1 MQSASAEQAYA
12 LYLQERPSRSNSAA
26 FFLESAEV
34 FFAKGADELGVRVL
48 SNLAEISAEHRALLR
63 VLAYRLQQAKHPDL
77 ALPLLARVCEL
88 APNEPQSW
96 RDWGLALAQ
105 LGQTQAAVDALWRV
119 VSQPWDGRFRDVD
132 QTTLAELNALIAA
145 APKDAVLDLSKID
158 PRLIK
163 HLPLGLRIVL
173 RWDADNTDIDLHVV
187 EPSGEEAMYSRPLT
201 QQGGKVSAD
210 VTGGYGPEEYALRK
224 PQPGTYKV
232 KAQFFGHR
240 QQTVSN
246 ATTVQA
252 EVTTDFGTPAQQTQI
267 LTLRLSGPTSLAEI
281 GTVTVRP

>member
-1 MQSASAEQAYA
+1 MQAASAEQAYA

-63 VLAYRLQQAKHPDL
+63 VLAYRLQQAKRTDL

-132 QTTLAELNALIAA
+132 QTTLAELNALIAT
-145 APKDAVLDLSKID
+145 APKDALLDLSKID
-158 PRLIK
+158 SRLLK

-224 PQPGTYKV
+224 PQPGIYKV

-252 EVTTDFGTPAQQTQI
+252 EVTTDFGTPAQQIQI
-267 LTLRLSGPTSLAEI
+267 LTLRLSGPASMAEV
-281 GTVTVRP
+281 GTVTVKP